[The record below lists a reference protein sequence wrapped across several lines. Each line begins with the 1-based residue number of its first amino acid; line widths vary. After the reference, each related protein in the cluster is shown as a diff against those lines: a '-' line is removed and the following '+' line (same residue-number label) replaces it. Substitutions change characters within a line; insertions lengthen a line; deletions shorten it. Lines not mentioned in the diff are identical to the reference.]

1 MVRRPSFAEMC
12 LQAVIVALMLLWL
25 FELYQASLGVACSE
39 TITGAKCYEWG
50 ASGPG
55 LEFWHY
61 RSKELYLVHLVI
73 LVEMLAIGLVLP
85 FFTASASGA
94 FSGLAIL
101 VWIYLSG
108 NYAISTLIY

>member
-1 MVRRPSFAEMC
+1 MTRRPSFAEIC
-12 LQAVIVALMLLWL
+12 FQALIAALMLLWL
-25 FELYQASLGVACSE
+25 FELYQASQGVACSE
-39 TITGAKCYEWG
+39 TINGAKCYEWG
-50 ASGPG
+50 TSGPG
-55 LEFWHY
+55 LELWHY

-73 LVEMLAIGLVLP
+73 LLEMLMIGLILP

-94 FSGLAIL
+94 FGGLALL

>member
-1 MVRRPSFAEMC
+1 MVRRPSFAEII
-12 LQAVIVALMLLWL
+12 LQALIAALMLLWL
-25 FELYQASLGVACSE
+25 FELYQASQGVACSE
-39 TITGAKCYEWG
+39 TIAGAKCYEWG

-73 LVEMLAIGLVLP
+73 LLEMLMIGFILP
-85 FFTASASGA
+85 FFAASASAA
-94 FSGLAIL
+94 FGGLALL
-101 VWIYLSG
+101 VWIYLTG

>member
-1 MVRRPSFAEMC
+1 MRRPSFAEVI
-12 LQAVIVALMLLWL
+12 LQALIAALMLLWM
-25 FELYQASLGVACSE
+25 FELYQASQGVACSE
-39 TITGAKCYEWG
+39 TIVGAKCYEWG
-50 ASGPG
+50 PSGPG

-73 LVEMLAIGLVLP
+73 LLEMLAIGLVIP
-85 FFTASASGA
+85 FFAGSVSTSFGA
-94 FSGLAIL
+94 LALL